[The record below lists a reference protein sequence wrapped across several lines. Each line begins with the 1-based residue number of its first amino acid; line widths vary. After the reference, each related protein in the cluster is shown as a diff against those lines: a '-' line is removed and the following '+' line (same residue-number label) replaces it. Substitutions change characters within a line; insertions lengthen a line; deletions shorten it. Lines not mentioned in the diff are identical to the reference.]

1 MRYDTPVYFQK
12 VTQGEYDPITG
23 DYGEDTV
30 DETCV
35 MASVMD
41 TRTETMQVV
50 YGSIKQGSKTI
61 HIQNHYDKSYD
72 SIRLIIRFIE
82 WIILEPLEINIHLS
96 FTRYKMVRS
105 IKITGIKELEAKLK
119 KNATLD
125 DARTVVKKNG
135 AELQTLMTRNAV
147 FVKGYSTGATKRS
160 IRCTFTD
167 LNLTATVE
175 PTTYY
180 SPYPEYGTRFMSP
193 SPL

>member
-1 MRYDTPVYFQK
+1 M
-12 VTQGEYDPITG
+12 G
-23 DYGEDTV
+23 
-30 DETCV
+30 
-35 MASVMD
+35 
-41 TRTETMQVV
+41 
-50 YGSIKQGSKTI
+50 
-61 HIQNHYDKSYD
+61 
-72 SIRLIIRFIE
+72 
-82 WIILEPLEINIHLS
+82 
-96 FTRYKMVRS
+96 RS

-180 SPYPEYGTRFMSP
+180 SPFMSAQPFVRP
-193 SPL
+193 SFNIQKEIFKRDLKKLMK

>member
-1 MRYDTPVYFQK
+1 M
-12 VTQGEYDPITG
+12 G
-23 DYGEDTV
+23 
-30 DETCV
+30 
-35 MASVMD
+35 
-41 TRTETMQVV
+41 
-50 YGSIKQGSKTI
+50 
-61 HIQNHYDKSYD
+61 
-72 SIRLIIRFIE
+72 
-82 WIILEPLEINIHLS
+82 
-96 FTRYKMVRS
+96 RS

-175 PTTYY
+175 QQHTIHLILNMEHV
-180 SPYPEYGTRFMSP
+180 SCRP